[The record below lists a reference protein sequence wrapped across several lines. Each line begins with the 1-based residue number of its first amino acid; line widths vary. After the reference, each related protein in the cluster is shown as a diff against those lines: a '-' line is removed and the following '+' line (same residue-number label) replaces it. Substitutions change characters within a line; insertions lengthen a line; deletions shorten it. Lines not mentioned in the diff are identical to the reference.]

1 MIYLKMDAH
10 KWISCTGWSASP
22 LLTSFPVSRLW
33 AGRQAGRQ
41 ADSQLKLLNLSS
53 PKNEPYAIFSAIFT
67 FTNIENVSS
76 GRSVKSA

>member
-1 MIYLKMDAH
+1 MDKLYRLVSFSLAH
-10 KWISCTGWSASP
+10 KFPCVQTTGGQ
-22 LLTSFPVSRLW
+22 
-33 AGRQAGRQ
+33 AGRQQ

-76 GRSVKSA
+76 GRSIKSA

>member
-1 MIYLKMDAH
+1 MDKLYGLVSFSLAH
-10 KWISCTGWSASP
+10 K
-22 LLTSFPVSRLW
+22 FPCVQTIGGQ

-76 GRSVKSA
+76 GRSIKSA